1 MALVKS
7 LCVYCGSSAGNKPSY
22 AATARKLG
30 GLLAA
35 KGIRL
40 VYGGGNSG
48 LMKILADAVLEGK
61 GHVTGVIP
69 KRIEE
74 NGLAHAG
81 LSDLRIV
88 STMHERKQLMFSLAD
103 GFIALPGGLGTAE
116 ELFEILTWS
125 QLGLH
130 QKPCAILNVDRYYD
144 KLLEFLS
151 ESIERGFF
159 RQQHFSMIIV
169 DTDPQALLDRMDS
182 YTPPQDIFALLRS
195 DLPA

>member
-1 MALVKS
+1 MKS
-7 LCVYCGSSAGNKPSY
+7 LCVYCGSSAGNQPSY
-22 AATARKLG
+22 AAAARNLG
-30 GLLAA
+30 SLLAA

-48 LMKILADAVLEGK
+48 LMKSLANAVLEGK

-74 NGLAHAG
+74 NGLAHSG

-88 STMHERKQLMFSLAD
+88 NTMHERKQLMFSLAD

-116 ELFEILTWS
+116 ELLEILTWS

-151 ESIERGFF
+151 ESIDRGFF
-159 RQQHFSMIIV
+159 YQEHFSMII
-169 DTDPQALLDRMDS
+169 TESDPTTLLDRMAS
-182 YTPPQDIFALLRS
+182 YKPPRDIFAVLQS
-195 DLPA
+195 DQEKRR